1 MNKVLITGLLTSLAA
16 VLANYFQI
24 NHFPTSTVA
33 WEILGITLIGNLL
46 VYLAKN
52 AIAPSTS
59 TFLNVNVGDLI
70 SGLVLVLGSA
80 LVSFGAAALTATAID
95 WILLWHTALSVGG
108 AYLATKFGFGPPA
121 PATTK

>member
-16 VLANYFQI
+16 VLANYFQV
-24 NHFPTSTVA
+24 NHFPASTVA

-70 SGLVLVLGSA
+70 SGAVLTLGSA
-80 LVSFGAAALTATAID
+80 LISFGASKATSTAVD
-95 WILLWHTALSVGG
+95 WSLLWHTALSVGG
-108 AYLATKFGFGPPA
+108 TYFLTKFGFGK
-121 PATTK
+121 PATPTT